1 MRQWRTPYTD
11 RDYLPWKVHLLLAL
25 KSASP
30 RGEKSLTQAAQ
41 RLAGPVIFMP
51 WLHQN
56 TLGASWNFLRHWE
69 TKSEQAVYDRVA
81 TTASRQNY
89 LFTRSLRMLRLCATS
104 AEKFYNWPIR
114 RLVKTE
120 LMRLLSLTLFIVTN
134 NLKNFRRPKHI
145 YQLYIG
151 SICKL
156 NNWWNWRLYRVWQSA

>member
-56 TLGASWNFLRHWE
+56 TLGASCNFLRHWE

-120 LMRLLSLTLFIVTN
+120 LIRLLSLTLFIVTD

-156 NNWWNWRLYRVWQSA
+156 HNWWNWRLYRGWQSA